1 MEKLDDYEQF
11 FNNYKNY
18 FSTTEEDVKS
28 NLLDDKKQDEKK
40 DDKKQDDKKYYCQL
54 I

>member
-1 MEKLDDYEQF
+1 MDNLDDYEQF

-18 FSTTEEDVKS
+18 FSTTEEDKKEDDKIK
-28 NLLDDKKQDEKK
+28 LLDEKQEDKRENT
-40 DDKKQDDKKYYCQL
+40 YICQL